1 MTEPTSSSSA
11 ARGQLLLTSKQ
22 AVLLLEL
29 AHKAVWSGALV
40 REIAPVIAQLEA
52 LAPPPSSP
60 PADRFLVDTG
70 TRGA

>member
-1 MTEPTSSSSA
+1 MTEPSSSSAA

-29 AHKAVWSGALV
+29 VHKAAWTGTTV

-52 LAPPPSSP
+52 LAPLHTLNPPDP
-60 PADRFLVDTG
+60 
-70 TRGA
+70 